1 VKTVSSGCRGVW
13 RGSGGHGFSRAVRPL
28 ISLWG
33 LQPLRAFAICF
44 IWLWILLP
52 VPISAQQPQRISL
65 IPRFVPGQVLRY
77 QMEFRTV
84 SEARVAGTVE
94 NPQAPAH
101 VENTVG
107 AQVRLDV
114 LNPSPSAQPC
124 EGCVRIRVSYDQVTV
139 ATKADVQSPE
149 LAENEAQLKSL
160 EGRSFEFTM
169 SSDGKVREV
178 SGPGEL
184 AASEKKIIEEWL
196 VQLAGGSGIPTA
208 GVLPG
213 EQWTAER
220 PIAAPLRGV
229 VWRSESTYLRDEPCR
244 SAPVGGVAPPVETC
258 AVILS
263 RFEISRRETGG
274 DATPEEYRLRGL
286 RTAGRLVGSGESL
299 AYISLT
305 SGWVMSVTQQ
315 GDEETDLT
323 VTSVDDN
330 SQVRYAGRIRRQSS
344 MTLLPPASKSP

>member
-1 VKTVSSGCRGVW
+1 MGTASNRRTVLLLC
-13 RGSGGHGFSRAVRPL
+13 GFLAA
-28 ISLWG
+28 SL
-33 LQPLRAFAICF
+33 
-44 IWLWILLP
+44 
-52 VPISAQQPQRISL
+52 SAQQPQRISL

-84 SEARVAGTVE
+84 SEAHVAGAVE
-94 NPQAPAH
+94 NPQAPSR

-107 AQVRLDV
+107 AQVRLEV
-114 LNPSPSAQPC
+114 LGPAAAAQPC
-124 EGCVRIRVSYDQVTV
+124 EGCVRIRVTYDQVAV

-169 SSDGKVREV
+169 TSDGKVREV

-184 AASEKKIIEEWL
+184 APSEKKMVEEWM
-196 VQLAGGSGIPTA
+196 VQLAGGSGIPAA

-213 EQWTAER
+213 EKWTAER

-244 SAPVGGVAPPVETC
+244 TAPAGEVPAAAETC
-258 AVILS
+258 AVILE
-263 RFEISRRETGG
+263 RFEISQREGVG

-286 RTAGRLVGSGESL
+286 RTAGKFLGTGESL

-315 GDEETDLT
+315 GAEETDLT
-323 VTSVDDN
+323 MTSVDDN
-330 SQVRYAGRIRRQSS
+330 SQVRYTGRIRRQSS
-344 MTLLPPASKSP
+344 MTLLPSAPPK

>member
-1 VKTVSSGCRGVW
+1 MKTASSRLTVLLLCVLLAG
-13 RGSGGHGFSRAVRPL
+13 PL
-28 ISLWG
+28 
-33 LQPLRAFAICF
+33 
-44 IWLWILLP
+44 
-52 VPISAQQPQRISL
+52 SAQQPQRISL

-84 SEARVAGTVE
+84 SEAHVAGAVE
-94 NPQAPAH
+94 NPQAPSR

-107 AQVRLDV
+107 AQVRLEV
-114 LNPSPSAQPC
+114 LHPAAAAQPC
-124 EGCVRIRVSYDQVTV
+124 EGCVRIRVTYDQVAV

-169 SSDGKVREV
+169 TSDGKVREV

-184 AASEKKIIEEWL
+184 APSEKKMVEEWM
-196 VQLAGGSGIPTA
+196 VQLAGGSGIPAA

-213 EQWTAER
+213 EKWTAER

-244 SAPVGGVAPPVETC
+244 TAPAGEVLGAETC
-258 AVILS
+258 AVILA
-263 RFEISRRETGG
+263 RFEISQREGGG
-274 DATPEEYRLRGL
+274 DPTPEEYRLRGL
-286 RTAGRLVGSGESL
+286 RTAGKFLGTGESL
-299 AYISLT
+299 AYISLV

-315 GDEETDLT
+315 GTEETDLT

-330 SQVRYAGRIRRQSS
+330 SQVRYTGRIRRQSS
-344 MTLLPPASKSP
+344 MTLHPSAPSKSP